1 MLLQIG
7 RRRALSTGADSLIA
21 RYIEENPHKPGP
33 ADARLKDAGTA
44 VWALVS
50 HLDRAVGGDVAQVAL
65 DYQVPVEAVQT
76 ARAYY
81 KRHRKLIDARIA
93 LNAA

>member
-1 MLLQIG
+1 MSADAE
-7 RRRALSTGADSLIA
+7 ALIE
-21 RYIEENPHKPGP
+21 RYVEEDPYKPGP

-44 VWALVS
+44 IWALVS
-50 HLDRAVGGDVAQVAL
+50 YLDRAVGGDVVQAAL
-65 DYQVPVEAVQT
+65 DYQVPVEAVR
-76 ARAYY
+76 AACAYY